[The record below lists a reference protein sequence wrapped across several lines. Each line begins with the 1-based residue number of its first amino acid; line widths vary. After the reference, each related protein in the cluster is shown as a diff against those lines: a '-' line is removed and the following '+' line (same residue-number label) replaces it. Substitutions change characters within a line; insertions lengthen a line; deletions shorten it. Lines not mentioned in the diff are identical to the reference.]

1 MAELSVGL
9 GAVLFAPNS
18 RFIVIDVLRGLQV
31 QGEERACREAGDWN
45 ALSQ

>member
-18 RFIVIDVLRGLQV
+18 RFIVTDVLKSLSV
-31 QGEERACREAGDWN
+31 QGKERAVGEGRD
-45 ALSQ
+45 